1 MPADRGPRR
10 RAALLCVD
18 IQEETHDVKSF
29 TFVSPQGK
37 QFAFRAGQYFRF
49 QLDPD
54 DPDGSRCYSISS
66 SPLRANAITVTVKR
80 VAGGR
85 VSNWMHDR
93 LQAGTRVK
101 GIGPSGDFVHSS
113 ADRLLLLSAGSGITP
128 VMSMLREMVDRAQ
141 PVDAVFLHAC
151 RSPRDI
157 VFRAELMA
165 LIPRLKGMRLHI
177 LPESVDGERG
187 WPGLSGRISRDYL
200 ALVVPDLAQR
210 HVLCCGPEPFM
221 AAVEAMT
228 RDMGLPPAR
237 FLRESF
243 GGVEKVDLP
252 AATAPGAEGLFQ
264 VQFLK
269 QGKTIEIG
277 ADQTVLSCARKASVR
292 IPSSCANGVCGTC
305 KSKLVKGSVD
315 MNHAGGIR
323 QREIDAGFFLPCC
336 SRPRSDLVIER

>member
-1 MPADRGPRR
+1 
-10 RAALLCVD
+10 
-18 IQEETHDVKSF
+18 
-29 TFVSPQGK
+29 
-37 QFAFRAGQYFRF
+37 
-49 QLDPD
+49 
-54 DPDGSRCYSISS
+54 
-66 SPLRANAITVTVKR
+66 
-80 VAGGR
+80 
-85 VSNWMHDR
+85 
-93 LQAGTRVK
+93 
-101 GIGPSGDFVHSS
+101 
-113 ADRLLLLSAGSGITP
+113 
-128 VMSMLREMVDRAQ
+128 
-141 PVDAVFLHAC
+141 
-151 RSPRDI
+151 
-157 VFRAELMA
+157 
-165 LIPRLKGMRLHI
+165 
-177 LPESVDGERG
+177 
-187 WPGLSGRISRDYL
+187 
-200 ALVVPDLAQR
+200 
-210 HVLCCGPEPFM
+210 M